1 MNTHPMITRSKS
13 RNNLNE
19 EVPASGFY
27 NKIKQRLDNLNLVVS
42 TVLITAMV
50 GFFGI
55 AILFGIFDYITYL
68 EHTYWGATSIETYN
82 IIMSVTCVLNVM
94 VGCVFAILLYQEET
108 EEISKLTKQRV
119 KSYDK
124 INEEFGI
131 ESNDYNSDDQTIYY
145 IEK

>member
-1 MNTHPMITRSKS
+1 MNSHPMITRSKS

-19 EVPASGFY
+19 EAPASGFY
-27 NKIKQRLDNLNLVVS
+27 NKVKRGLDYLNLLVS
-42 TVLITAMV
+42 TMLITAMV

-55 AILFGIFDYITYL
+55 AIIFGIFDYITYL
-68 EHTYWGATSIETYN
+68 EHTYWGATSNETHN
-82 IIMSVTCVLNVM
+82 ILMTVVCVLNIM
-94 VGCVFAILLYQEET
+94 VGCLFAILLYQEGT
-108 EEISKLTKQRV
+108 EEIKKCEKKRV

>member
-19 EVPASGFY
+19 EVSASGFY

-68 EHTYWGATSIETYN
+68 EHTYWGVTSNETYN
-82 IIMSVTCVLNVM
+82 IIMTVTCVLNVM

-108 EEISKLTKQRV
+108 EEISKLEKQRV

>member
-1 MNTHPMITRSKS
+1 MNSHPMITRSKS

-19 EVPASGFY
+19 EVHASGFY
-27 NKIKQRLDNLNLVVS
+27 NKLKQRLDYLNLVVS

-55 AILFGIFDYITYL
+55 AIIFGIFDYITYL
-68 EHTYWGATSIETYN
+68 EHTYWGATSNDTYN
-82 IIMSVTCVLNVM
+82 IIMTVVCVLNIM
-94 VGCVFAILLYQEET
+94 VGCLFAILLYQEGT
-108 EEISKLTKQRV
+108 EEIKKCEKKRV

-131 ESNDYNSDDQTIYY
+131 ESNDYNSDDQTTYY
-145 IEK
+145 IDK